1 MLVPVLAAGF
11 CVQALAAGVPGAM
24 VSDDANL
31 GTPIGPRYRAA
42 RCSKPNQNPTVSSKL
57 IGLGDTWLDTDDAA
71 RKKLDYERQCY
82 RRAEIIVR
90 SRLRLLQA
98 SVGTRRPSNDARGNL
113 GDFGARFRLSRTFP
127 ATTLSACRFM
137 AVHW

>member
-1 MLVPVLAAGF
+1 
-11 CVQALAAGVPGAM
+11 M

-31 GTPIGPRYRAA
+31 GTPIRPGAETSIPVPGRALLKA
-42 RCSKPNQNPTVSSKL
+42 QPEPDCEFQL

-98 SVGTRRPSNDARGNL
+98 SVGDTIKAVKRCARH
-113 GDFGARFRLSRTFP
+113 S
-127 ATTLSACRFM
+127 
-137 AVHW
+137 W